1 MQSEAKAEEFAA
13 IYGNDPQADPN
24 AGFRPMVA
32 QRQVDPALAEAAL
45 AAFADEPQQT
55 AVVSPAPNTGKVKS
69 GGVALPRIAKPN
81 SHNLRTDCTAC
92 GKAFSVDIPPS
103 IKSAVVSCPACGSD
117 QLFER

>member
-1 MQSEAKAEEFAA
+1 
-13 IYGNDPQADPN
+13 
-24 AGFRPMVA
+24 MVA

-55 AVVSPAPNTGKVKS
+55 AVVSPAPTTGKVKS